1 MRDIHDQGPASKL
14 FERGEVA
21 FHRGQWREALRAFA
35 GVVQAVPGNLKARLR
50 IADALLN
57 AGRRELA
64 VDAYAAVADH
74 AMRAGHP
81 LTGLVATKM
90 LLLLDPDAEEVVAG
104 LAGLYARDSDRLD
117 ALWEGPHP
125 VLVGDEPARPL
136 ADDDALEDEA
146 ARRASGVEGSLPWP
160 RHLPAI
166 PLLSHLD
173 EDAFQGVVGKL
184 RLRRFVDGEVI
195 VRQGERGES
204 FFLLADG
211 DVLVKRDVDDD
222 DGGVTLARLR
232 RGSVFG
238 ELALISD
245 EPRHASVVARG
256 DVDVLEVRCSDLIV
270 ASATIEGVSGALKA
284 FTRERFLRNLTA
296 THPFF
301 APLSREDRHRV
312 MERFTVVTFAEDEPM
327 IVEGGVGPGLF
338 LILNGSAVVEKTADR
353 GDAVSPAPRAD
364 ARAASKASKATKAPR
379 PQASERVHLAT
390 LRAADLCGE
399 MSMLSDVP
407 TNATITCVDDLEAL
421 FLGRE
426 AFKEVVAAYPELLR
440 YLATL
445 TDERLRAN
453 RALLHGHG
461 LLEDDEHVML

>member
-1 MRDIHDQGPASKL
+1 VRDIDDQGRASKL
-14 FERGEVA
+14 FERGEAA
-21 FHRGQWREALRAFA
+21 FHRGYWREALRCFA
-35 GVVQAVPGNLKARLR
+35 SVVDAVPGNLKTRLR

-57 AGRRELA
+57 AGRRDLA
-64 VDAYAAVADH
+64 IDVYSAVADH
-74 AMRAGHP
+74 AMKAGHP
-81 LTGLVATKM
+81 LIALVATKM
-90 LLLLDPDAEEVVAG
+90 LLLLDPEAEEL
-104 LAGLYARDSDRLD
+104 LAGVASLYARDSDRVD
-117 ALWEGPHP
+117 ALWEGPAL
-125 VLVGDEPARPL
+125 VLVGDEPVRL
-136 ADDDALEDEA
+136 VEDDDDLARTAA
-146 ARRASGVEGSLPWP
+146 ARARAVEGTLPWP

-173 EDAFQGVVGKL
+173 EDAFATVAGRLQ
-184 RLRRFVDGEVI
+184 LRRFADGEII
-195 VRQGERGES
+195 VHQGERGES

-211 DVLVKRDVDDD
+211 EVLVKRDVDDD

-256 DVDVLEVRCSDLIV
+256 DVDVLELRCSDLVV
-270 ASATIEGVSGALKA
+270 ASATTDGVSRALKV

-312 MERFTVVTFAEDEPM
+312 MERFDVLTFAAGEPL
-327 IVEGGVGPGLF
+327 IVEGRRGPGVF
-338 LILNGSAVVEKTADR
+338 LILSGAAVVEKA
-353 GDAVSPAPRAD
+353 GDAG
-364 ARAASKASKATKAPR
+364 ARGGAAGAG
-379 PQASERVHLAT
+379 RVHLAT
-390 LRAADLCGE
+390 LRASDLCGE
-399 MSMLSDVP
+399 MSMLSDAP
-407 TNATITCVDDLEAL
+407 TNATITASDGVEAL
-421 FLGRE
+421 FLGRD

>member
-1 MRDIHDQGPASKL
+1 VRDIHDHGPAGKL
-14 FERGEVA
+14 FQRGEAA
-21 FHRGQWREALRAFA
+21 FHRGHWREALRCFTA
-35 GVVQAVPGNLKARLR
+35 VVGAVPGNLKVRLR

-57 AGRRELA
+57 AGHRALA
-64 VDAYAAVADH
+64 VDVYGTLADH
-74 AMRAGHP
+74 AMNAGHP
-81 LTGLVATKM
+81 LMGLVATKM
-90 LLLLDPDAEEVVAG
+90 LLLLDPDAEERIAG
-104 LAGLYARDSDRLD
+104 LAALYARDSERVD
-117 ALWEGPHP
+117 ALWEGPAA
-125 VLVGDEPARPL
+125 VLVGDEPAQLP
-136 ADDDALEDEA
+136 ADDDALETTAA
-146 ARRASGVEGSLPWP
+146 ARALAVEGTLPWP

-173 EDAFQGVVGKL
+173 EDAFQGIAARL
-184 RLRRFVDGEVI
+184 RLRRFADGEVI
-195 VRQGERGES
+195 IRQGERGES

-211 DVLVKRDVDDD
+211 EVWVKRDVDDD

-245 EPRHASVVARG
+245 EPRHASVVAHG
-256 DVDVLEVRCSDLIV
+256 DVDVLELRCSDLIV
-270 ASATIEGVSGALKA
+270 ASATMDGVSRALKL

-301 APLSREDRHRV
+301 APLSRPDRHRV
-312 MERFTVVTFAEDEPM
+312 MDRFDVLTFASGESM
-327 IVEGGVGPGLF
+327 IVEGQRGPGLF
-338 LILNGSAVVEKTADR
+338 LILSGSAAVEKTN
-353 GDAVSPAPRAD
+353 DATA
-364 ARAASKASKATKAPR
+364 K
-379 PQASERVHLAT
+379 QASSRVHLAS

-399 MSMLSDVP
+399 MSMLSDAP
-407 TNATITCVDDLEAL
+407 TNATITCTGPVEAL
-421 FLGRE
+421 FLGRD